1 MSLIL
6 ALARQRQADLYDS
19 NLVYKEI
26 YRTAKAATQ
35 RYPVLKSQE
44 KLKKKKDSYA
54 SGFLLPTNS
63 TGNTYRWHIFH
74 VINVYM

>member
-44 KLKKKKDSYA
+44 KLKKK
-54 SGFLLPTNS
+54 GFICKWVS
-63 TGNTYRWHIFH
+63 ATYQQHR
-74 VINVYM
+74 

>member
-44 KLKKKKDSYA
+44 KLKKKRIHMQV
-54 SGFLLPTNS
+54 GFCYLPTAQ
-63 TGNTYRWHIFH
+63 
-74 VINVYM
+74 VIHTDGTSSML